1 MPDHSLDFIQFLIDK
16 GHLKALH
23 VPYPGC
29 MVIFFNED
37 TKIIDTDVVTE
48 VEPFAFQY
56 EKDSATMCFYDS
68 LDAKTVKECLVDYLQ
83 DPQETASLS
92 VISE

>member
-37 TKIIDTDVVTE
+37 SKIIDTDVVTD

-56 EKDSATMCFYDS
+56 EKDSTTMGFYDS
-68 LDAKTVKECLVDYLQ
+68 LDAQTVKQSLVEYLQ
-83 DPQETASLS
+83 DPEETAPLS